1 MLPLY
6 LSIEGLYSYQDKQE
20 IDFTHLTEAG
30 LFGIFGK
37 VGSGKSSILEAISF
51 ALYGE
56 TERLNKQEKRAYNM
70 LNLRSDVAN
79 IVFEFLNYEGRKFRF
94 TAQWKRRKKFEDTTS
109 LERYAYEWKDDA
121 WVPLDS
127 NDGTIVTQLTYP
139 NFRRTI
145 IIPQGQFKEFLELR
159 GKDRSEMMKEIF
171 NLDRFDLGPKVAI
184 LQRQNSSKLEQLNG
198 ALSGFDAV
206 SMEILDSKQ
215 QELETAQQHL
225 TLVKEETA
233 SLEKEVG
240 RLMEGKKVREELAQK
255 KEEVQEYLL
264 EQPRITQLEK
274 ELQTYESTQLAFREI
289 LNITHSL
296 NKEKEQLTHKIEQL
310 TTRKAEVLNRLEK
323 EEAEW
328 EKIASDYQRLD
339 LFKAESEDL
348 KLLITI
354 LQNKKQQEILHKRLQ
369 DGKPYLLQA
378 QEKEKELSAS
388 IENEEKRLDEL
399 KNTRVDTS
407 VLLALEA
414 WYQTNDNTNS
424 SINELKTQI
433 QQLQSEIAQT
443 TKVFDEQSIPIDNWE
458 PAFLQQET
466 DLNTEFTSLQQE
478 ETHLKVQAKLSEFAA
493 NLADGQPCPLC
504 GALDHPYPMVNHN
517 VAIKVQEV
525 LGKQAEI
532 KQRLEQLKAN
542 HQSLTAASIRWR
554 DKKMQLDQ
562 LQSNLKKLEEKLK
575 TQHAQFRWEAFSPT
589 DKTAFLAY
597 KDKNY
602 LTETHIKS
610 GESTLKDLR
619 MQWQTCQSKI
629 EKYKSSLA
637 EFEQNVVVLDQLNQQ
652 NKLQIKQL
660 NTDDF
665 EQYDETALI
674 NKKQE
679 TENKIKSL
687 EEGHKRLSESIQILR
702 TDFAHINGE
711 RTAAKE
717 QFQQLYQ
724 QLNSK
729 QAEISTLL
737 KEHGYSDII
746 QVQHILQKNMDVER
760 NRKTIQEFNLNLHI
774 LLRNIADLEKRI
786 TNDAY
791 EESTYQEKTTLYTL
805 KRKELELQIRVT
817 GALEKDYARLRVE
830 FEKKE
835 KLLEEYEKLTLRK
848 SNLTTLENLFRGSGF
863 VNYVSSIHLQR
874 LCEIANQRFHRL
886 TKNNLSLT
894 INENNEFEVVDFLHN
909 GFKRSVKTLSGGQAF
924 QASLCLALALAENIQ
939 SMNKAD
945 KNFFFIDEG
954 FGTQDPESMNTVFET
969 LQYLNRD
976 NRIVGIISHVE
987 ELKERIPRA
996 ITVVNDTEKGSQLRY
1011 N

>member
-478 ETHLKVQAKLSEFAA
+478 ETHLKVQAKLSEFAD

-805 KRKELELQIRVT
+805 KREELELQIRVT

>member
-1 MLPLY
+1 
-6 LSIEGLYSYQDKQE
+6 
-20 IDFTHLTEAG
+20 
-30 LFGIFGK
+30 
-37 VGSGKSSILEAISF
+37 
-51 ALYGE
+51 
-56 TERLNKQEKRAYNM
+56 
-70 LNLRSDVAN
+70 
-79 IVFEFLNYEGRKFRF
+79 
-94 TAQWKRRKKFEDTTS
+94 
-109 LERYAYEWKDDA
+109 
-121 WVPLDS
+121 
-127 NDGTIVTQLTYP
+127 
-139 NFRRTI
+139 
-145 IIPQGQFKEFLELR
+145 
-159 GKDRSEMMKEIF
+159 
-171 NLDRFDLGPKVAI
+171 
-184 LQRQNSSKLEQLNG
+184 
-198 ALSGFDAV
+198 
-206 SMEILDSKQ
+206 
-215 QELETAQQHL
+215 
-225 TLVKEETA
+225 
-233 SLEKEVG
+233 
-240 RLMEGKKVREELAQK
+240 
-255 KEEVQEYLL
+255 
-264 EQPRITQLEK
+264 
-274 ELQTYESTQLAFREI
+274 
-289 LNITHSL
+289 
-296 NKEKEQLTHKIEQL
+296 
-310 TTRKAEVLNRLEK
+310 
-323 EEAEW
+323 
-328 EKIASDYQRLD
+328 
-339 LFKAESEDL
+339 
-348 KLLITI
+348 
-354 LQNKKQQEILHKRLQ
+354 
-369 DGKPYLLQA
+369 
-378 QEKEKELSAS
+378 
-388 IENEEKRLDEL
+388 
-399 KNTRVDTS
+399 

-478 ETHLKVQAKLSEFAA
+478 ETHLKVQAKLSEFAD

-589 DKTAFLAY
+589 DKTALLAY

-774 LLRNIADLEKRI
+774 LLRNIADLEKHI
-786 TNDAY
+786 TNDA
-791 EESTYQEKTTLYTL
+791 
-805 KRKELELQIRVT
+805 
-817 GALEKDYARLRVE
+817 
-830 FEKKE
+830 
-835 KLLEEYEKLTLRK
+835 
-848 SNLTTLENLFRGSGF
+848 
-863 VNYVSSIHLQR
+863 
-874 LCEIANQRFHRL
+874 
-886 TKNNLSLT
+886 
-894 INENNEFEVVDFLHN
+894 
-909 GFKRSVKTLSGGQAF
+909 
-924 QASLCLALALAENIQ
+924 
-939 SMNKAD
+939 
-945 KNFFFIDEG
+945 
-954 FGTQDPESMNTVFET
+954 
-969 LQYLNRD
+969 
-976 NRIVGIISHVE
+976 
-987 ELKERIPRA
+987 
-996 ITVVNDTEKGSQLRY
+996 
-1011 N
+1011 